1 MFKFVVIIRQ
11 NFNYFKMSIHNLLT
25 LNFLILH
32 FLLNGQQYSFYGV
45 LKLNDRN
52 EEAISY
58 KLEFTEKNGVVS
70 GYSLT
75 DISGPHETKNR
86 IDGNYNSKTRTLTF
100 REKEII
106 YTKSPLSESI
116 FCFVS
121 YAGKVK
127 LGSAKSK
134 LEGPFSGKFRNN
146 QKCID
151 GTITLIGSR
160 TVDKLIAK
168 ASRAVEKS
176 DKLDQQT
183 KEKYNPERVF
193 DSLTTNTLNSS
204 ENIHIFNSSSKVTF
218 RIWDKGFED
227 GDIIKL
233 YHNQN
238 VVLSDFRVSKEIK
251 ILEITLTD
259 GPNVFEI
266 EAVNEG
272 LAPPNTAMIILEG
285 DEPIEFQSNLR
296 KGQKTKVTYLK
307 PKL

>member
-1 MFKFVVIIRQ
+1 VVIIRQ
-11 NFNYFKMSIHNLLT
+11 ISNYSKMSIRNLLT
-25 LNFLILH
+25 IYLLIIQSLMY
-32 FLLNGQQYSFYGV
+32 GQQYSFYGV
-45 LKLNDRN
+45 LKLHDRN

-58 KLEFTEKNGVVS
+58 RLEFTEKNGVIS

-75 DISGPHETKNR
+75 DIAGPHETKNR

-116 FCFVS
+116 FCFVT
-121 YAGKVK
+121 YTGKVK
-127 LGSAKSK
+127 LGSSRSK

-151 GTITLIGSR
+151 GTITLIGSK
-160 TVDKLIAK
+160 TVEKLIAK

-227 GDIIKL
+227 GDIINL
-233 YHNQN
+233 YHNQE
-238 VVLSDFRVSKEIK
+238 VLLSDFKVTKAIK
-251 ILEITLTD
+251 ILEVTLTD

-296 KGQKTKVTYLK
+296 KGHKTKVTYLK

>member
-1 MFKFVVIIRQ
+1 MTIR
-11 NFNYFKMSIHNLLT
+11 NLLSVC
-25 LNFLILH
+25 
-32 FLLNGQQYSFYGV
+32 LLLAQVVLYSQQYSFYGV

-58 KLEFTEKNGVVS
+58 RLDFNENNGILS
-70 GYSLT
+70 GHSIT
-75 DISGPHETKNR
+75 DIAGPHETKNR
-86 IDGNYNSKTRTLTF
+86 IEGRYNSKTRKLTF
-100 REKEII
+100 QEKEIV

-116 FCFVS
+116 FCFVTFT
-121 YAGKVK
+121 GNVK
-127 LGSAKSK
+127 LTSAKSK
-134 LEGPFSGKFRNN
+134 LEGPFYGKFRNN

-151 GTITLIGSR
+151 GTITLIGSK
-160 TVDKLIAK
+160 TVEKLIAK

-204 ENIHIFNSSSKVTF
+204 ENIHIFNKSSKVTF

-233 YHNQN
+233 YHNQQ
-238 VVLSDFRVSKEIK
+238 VVLSDFRVSKELK
-251 ILEITLTD
+251 ILEVTLSD
-259 GPNVFEI
+259 GPNEFEI

-307 PKL
+307 PKK